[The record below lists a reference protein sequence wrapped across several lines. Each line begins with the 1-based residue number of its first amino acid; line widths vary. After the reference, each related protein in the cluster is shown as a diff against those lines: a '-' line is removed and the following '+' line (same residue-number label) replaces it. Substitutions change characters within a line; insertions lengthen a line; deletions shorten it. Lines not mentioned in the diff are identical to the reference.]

1 MREADMPERR
11 LMPFGVVAI
20 AVILFFVALA
30 TDVFWIGR
38 LGFGVF
44 PSTMPVPEPVYRAFA
59 GPDVLLSVLLCIAAY
74 GLLKLRRYGFM
85 AAYVGMGMW
94 LFDALLVLG
103 VTRLTQIGLL
113 GPSIVFIVFTI
124 IYLWTKKDLFC

>member
-1 MREADMPERR
+1 MPERR

-59 GPDVLLSVLLCIAAY
+59 GPDVLLSVLLYIAAY

-103 VTRLTQIGLL
+103 VTRLTHIGLL
-113 GPSIVFIVFTI
+113 GPSVVFIVFTI